1 MEQSNFSKIVNV
13 LRIAY
18 PYYFKDMEKESTIM
32 FNQLYYSKLKKY
44 DYIVVSSAINKII
57 EKSEF
62 MPTIAEIL
70 TECDKETRRL
80 YKIKIDKMY
89 ANGFFKTDQ
98 EYGKALQWLF
108 EDKPIIPNWLL
119 EEINGYE
126 EKLLISKKINK
137 NAKHIDKN

>member
-1 MEQSNFSKIVNV
+1 MEQSNFSKIVNI

-44 DYIVVSSAINKII
+44 DYVVVSSAINKII

-126 EKLLISKKINK
+126 EKLLISKKNK
-137 NAKHIDKN
+137 

>member
-1 MEQSNFSKIVNV
+1 MEQLNFSRIVNV

-44 DYIVVSSAINKII
+44 DYVVVSSAINKII

-89 ANGFFKTDQ
+89 ANDFFKTDQ

-126 EKLLISKKINK
+126 EKLLISKK
-137 NAKHIDKN
+137 

>member
-44 DYIVVSSAINKII
+44 DYVVVSSAINKII

-70 TECDKETRRL
+70 TECDKETRKL
-80 YKIKIDKMY
+80 YKLKIDKMY

-108 EDKPIIPNWLL
+108 EDKSIVPNWLL

-126 EKLLISKKINK
+126 EKLLISKKQIK
-137 NAKHIDKN
+137 I

>member
-44 DYIVVSSAINKII
+44 DYVVVSSAINKII

-70 TECDKETRRL
+70 TECDKETRKL

-89 ANGFFKTDQ
+89 ANGFFKIDQ

-126 EKLLISKKINK
+126 EKLLISKNK
-137 NAKHIDKN
+137 

>member
-108 EDKPIIPNWLL
+108 EDKPIVPNWLL

-126 EKLLISKKINK
+126 EKLLISKKNK
-137 NAKHIDKN
+137 

>member
-44 DYIVVSSAINKII
+44 DYVVVSSAINKII

-126 EKLLISKKINK
+126 EKLLMSKKQIK
-137 NAKHIDKN
+137 M

>member
-1 MEQSNFSKIVNV
+1 MEQLNFSKIVNI

-32 FNQLYYSKLKKY
+32 FNQLYYSKLKRY
-44 DYIVVSSAINKII
+44 DYVVVSSAINKII

-62 MPTIAEIL
+62 MPTIVEIL

-108 EDKPIIPNWLL
+108 EDKPIVPNWLL

-126 EKLLISKKINK
+126 EKLLISKKNK
-137 NAKHIDKN
+137 

>member
-44 DYIVVSSAINKII
+44 DYVVVSSAINKII

-126 EKLLISKKINK
+126 EKLLISKNK
-137 NAKHIDKN
+137 

>member
-44 DYIVVSSAINKII
+44 DYVVVSSAINKII

-70 TECDKETRRL
+70 AECDKETRRL

-126 EKLLISKKINK
+126 EKLLISKKQIK
-137 NAKHIDKN
+137 M

>member
-44 DYIVVSSAINKII
+44 DYVVVSSAINKII

-108 EDKPIIPNWLL
+108 EDKPIVPNWLL

-126 EKLLISKKINK
+126 EKLLISKNK
-137 NAKHIDKN
+137 

>member
-44 DYIVVSSAINKII
+44 DYVVVSSAINKII

-108 EDKPIIPNWLL
+108 EDKPIVPNWLL

-126 EKLLISKKINK
+126 EKLLISKK
-137 NAKHIDKN
+137 

>member
-32 FNQLYYSKLKKY
+32 FNQLHYSKLKRY
-44 DYIVVSSAINKII
+44 DYVVVSNAINNII
-57 EKSEF
+57 ENSEF
-62 MPTIAEIL
+62 MPTIAEIMA
-70 TECDKETRRL
+70 ECDKETRKL

-89 ANGFFKTDQ
+89 SNGYFKTDQ

-108 EDKPIIPNWLL
+108 EDKPIIPSWLL
-119 EEINGYE
+119 EEIKGYE
-126 EKLLISKKINK
+126 EKLLTSK
-137 NAKHIDKN
+137 AK

>member
-44 DYIVVSSAINKII
+44 DYVVVSSAINKII

-89 ANGFFKTDQ
+89 KNGFFKTDQ

-126 EKLLISKKINK
+126 EKLLISKKQIK
-137 NAKHIDKN
+137 M

>member
-44 DYIVVSSAINKII
+44 DYVVVSSAINKII

-80 YKIKIDKMY
+80 YKIKIVKVY
-89 ANGFFKTDQ
+89 ANGYFKIDQ

-126 EKLLISKKINK
+126 EKLLISKKQIK
-137 NAKHIDKN
+137 M

>member
-32 FNQLYYSKLKKY
+32 FNQLYYSKLKRY
-44 DYIVVSSAINKII
+44 DYVVVSSAINKII

-89 ANGFFKTDQ
+89 TNGFFKTDQ

-126 EKLLISKKINK
+126 EKLLISKKNK
-137 NAKHIDKN
+137 

>member
-1 MEQSNFSKIVNV
+1 MEQSNFSKIVNM

-44 DYIVVSSAINKII
+44 DYVVVSSAINKII

-126 EKLLISKKINK
+126 EKLLISKKNK
-137 NAKHIDKN
+137 

>member
-32 FNQLYYSKLKKY
+32 FNQLYYSKLKRY
-44 DYIVVSSAINKII
+44 DYVVVSNAINNII
-57 EKSEF
+57 ENSEF
-62 MPTIAEIL
+62 MPTIAEIIA
-70 TECDKETRRL
+70 ECDKETRKL

-89 ANGFFKTDQ
+89 SNGYFKTDQ

-108 EDKPIIPNWLL
+108 EDKPIIPSWLL
-119 EEINGYE
+119 DEIKGYE
-126 EKLLISKKINK
+126 EKLLTSKSK
-137 NAKHIDKN
+137 

>member
-32 FNQLYYSKLKKY
+32 FNQLYYSKLKRY
-44 DYIVVSSAINKII
+44 DYVVVSSAINKII

-80 YKIKIDKMY
+80 YKIKMRALASQYLTLIAMNLLSLMAKS
-89 ANGFFKTDQ
+89 TILC
-98 EYGKALQWLF
+98 KAYLNF
-108 EDKPIIPNWLL
+108 LL
-119 EEINGYE
+119 
-126 EKLLISKKINK
+126 L
-137 NAKHIDKN
+137 

>member
-44 DYIVVSSAINKII
+44 DYVVVSSAINKII

-137 NAKHIDKN
+137 NAKHS

>member
-1 MEQSNFSKIVNV
+1 MEQLNFSEIVNI
-13 LRIAY
+13 LRIVY

-44 DYIVVSSAINKII
+44 NYVVVSSAINKII

-126 EKLLISKKINK
+126 EKLLISKKNK
-137 NAKHIDKN
+137 

>member
-44 DYIVVSSAINKII
+44 DYVVVSSAINKII
-57 EKSEF
+57 EKNEF

-126 EKLLISKKINK
+126 EKLLMSKKQIK
-137 NAKHIDKN
+137 M

>member
-44 DYIVVSSAINKII
+44 DYVVVSSAINKII

-108 EDKPIIPNWLL
+108 EDKSIIPNWLL

-126 EKLLISKKINK
+126 EKLLISKKNK
-137 NAKHIDKN
+137 

>member
-44 DYIVVSSAINKII
+44 DYVVVSSAINKII

-89 ANGFFKTDQ
+89 ANGYFKTDQ

-126 EKLLISKKINK
+126 EKLLISKNK
-137 NAKHIDKN
+137 

>member
-44 DYIVVSSAINKII
+44 DYLVVSSAINKII

-108 EDKPIIPNWLL
+108 EDKPIVPNWLL

-126 EKLLISKKINK
+126 EKLLISKKNK
-137 NAKHIDKN
+137 